1 MQTCDFVMEGS
12 PRRTLIYPLNYTP
25 LGSFCSPNTKW
36 WPPIKAKFDSIEKPF
51 NSMSS
56 SMGSWQRRKGPSTK
70 FQIVV
75 PINEHDE

>member
-1 MQTCDFVMEGS
+1 
-12 PRRTLIYPLNYTP
+12 
-25 LGSFCSPNTKW
+25 
-36 WPPIKAKFDSIEKPF
+36 
-51 NSMSS
+51 MSS